1 MSLSAQCILPG
12 HLTVL
17 EVAHLL
23 TTVGLTDVRA
33 VARYRPEHWEIHF
46 SVGLQLECVMDVF
59 LNSWAAEDHMEAY
72 SGPSTLLTMPA
83 SEQASGIFRELTK
96 VRTAAMW
103 RAHEAD
109 DWR

>member
-12 HLTVL
+12 HLTVP
-17 EVAHLL
+17 EVARLL

-46 SVGLQLECVMDVF
+46 SVGLQADCVMDVF
-59 LNSWAAEDHMEAY
+59 LNSWAAEDYLEAF

-83 SEQASGIFRELTK
+83 SDQASGIFRELAG
-96 VRTAAMW
+96 VRTAALW
-103 RAHEAD
+103 RAHEMEN
-109 DWR
+109 WK